1 MNAWHIAKRVYRQ
14 VLRDKRT
21 LALLFLAPLLILSL
35 LTYLFNSTD
44 QAKSMH
50 IGVNQVPDSFVEQL
64 EAQDIHV
71 HHYDN
76 HQHIQQK
83 IKDDQLSAFIN
94 VTDDTLHVTFA
105 NDNPNATT
113 IARQQT
119 QQWLTK
125 ENTSQMKTQMQ
136 ALQATLQKMQNEL
149 KARPEIAKQLGN
161 QAKENDITPAQ
172 PLTLK
177 TDYVYKGEDAT
188 YFDMINPLLIGFFV
202 FFFTFLISGIALLRE
217 RTTGTLERLLAS
229 PIKRNHI
236 ILGYIIGYGT
246 FSFIQT
252 LLIVCFSVFVL
263 NIGVNGHIGYV
274 ILITLVTALVA
285 LTLGI
290 LLSTFAASEFQM
302 IQFIPIVI
310 VPQVLFAGIIP
321 VESMNNILQGF
332 AHIMPLY
339 YAGQAL
345 QNVMIRGFG
354 FEAITV
360 PLAILLT
367 IFIVLLILNMVGMK
381 RYRKV

>member
-1 MNAWHIAKRVYRQ
+1 MNAWYIAKRVYRQ
-14 VLRDKRT
+14 VFRDKRT

-44 QAKSMH
+44 QARSMH
-50 IGVNQVPDSFVEQL
+50 IGVNQVPDNFVAQL
-64 EAQDIHV
+64 EKQDIHV
-71 HHYDN
+71 HQYDN
-76 HQHIQQK
+76 SRQIEQK
-83 IKDDQLSAFIN
+83 IKDDRLSAFIN

-125 ENTSQMKTQMQ
+125 ANTNQMKTQMQ

-149 KARPEIAKQLGN
+149 KAHPEIAKQLGN
-161 QAKENDITPAQ
+161 QTAAKPTHSAQ

-177 TDYVYKGEDAT
+177 TDYLYKGQDAT

-229 PIKRNHI
+229 PIKRSHI

-263 NIGVNGHIGYV
+263 NIGVNGSIGYV
-274 ILITLVTALVA
+274 ILITLVIALVA

-354 FEAITV
+354 FEAIAV
-360 PLAILLT
+360 PLAILFA

>member
-1 MNAWHIAKRVYRQ
+1 MNVWYIAKRVYRQ

-21 LALLFLAPLLILSL
+21 LALLFLAPLFILSL
-35 LTYLFNSTD
+35 LTYLFNATD

-50 IGVNQVPDSFVEQL
+50 IGVDQVPDSFVTQL
-64 EAQDIHV
+64 EDQDIHV

-94 VTDDTLHVTFA
+94 VTDGTLHVTFA

-113 IARQQT
+113 IARQQA

-136 ALQATLQKMQNEL
+136 TLQATLQKMQNEL
-149 KARPEIAKQLGN
+149 KTNPEIAKQLGG
-161 QAKENDITPAQ
+161 QAKVNDITPAQ

-177 TDYVYKGEDAT
+177 TDYVYKGEDTT

-229 PIKRNHI
+229 PIKRSQI
-236 ILGYIIGYGT
+236 VLGYILGYGT

-263 NIGVNGHIGYV
+263 KIGVNGSIGYV
-274 ILITLVTALVA
+274 ILITLIIALVA

-321 VESMNNILQGF
+321 VESMNDILQGF

-354 FEAITV
+354 FEAIAL
-360 PLAILLT
+360 PLAILLVL
-367 IFIVLLILNMVGMK
+367 FIVLLILNMIGMK

>member
-1 MNAWHIAKRVYRQ
+1 MNVWHIAKRVYRQ

-21 LALLFLAPLLILSL
+21 LALLFLAPLFILSL
-35 LTYLFNSTD
+35 LTYLFNATD

-50 IGVNQVPDSFVEQL
+50 IGVDQVPDSFVTQL
-64 EAQDIHV
+64 EDQDIHV

-94 VTDDTLHVTFA
+94 VTDETLHVTFA
-105 NDNPNATT
+105 NDNPNATA

-125 ENTSQMKTQMQ
+125 ENTSQMQTQMQ
-136 ALQATLQKMQNEL
+136 TLQATLQKMQNEL
-149 KARPEIAKQLGN
+149 KTNPEIAKQLGG
-161 QAKENDITPAQ
+161 QAKANDITPAQ

-177 TDYVYKGEDAT
+177 TDYVYKGEDTT

-229 PIKRNHI
+229 PIKRSQI
-236 ILGYIIGYGT
+236 ILGYILGYGT

-263 NIGVNGHIGYV
+263 KIGVNGSIGYV
-274 ILITLVTALVA
+274 ILITLIIALVA

-321 VESMNNILQGF
+321 VESMNDILQGF

-354 FEAITV
+354 FEAIAL
-360 PLAILLT
+360 PLAILLAL
-367 IFIVLLILNMVGMK
+367 FIVLLILNMIGMK

>member
-1 MNAWHIAKRVYRQ
+1 MNVWHIAKRVYRQ
-14 VLRDKRT
+14 VLRDQRT
-21 LALLFLAPLLILSL
+21 LALLFLAPLFILSL
-35 LTYLFNSTD
+35 LTYLFNATD

-50 IGVNQVPDSFVEQL
+50 IGVNQVPDSFVTQL
-64 EAQDIHV
+64 EDQDIHV

-94 VTDDTLHVTFA
+94 MTDETLHVTFA
-105 NDNPNATT
+105 NDNPNATA

-136 ALQATLQKMQNEL
+136 TLQATLQKMQNEL
-149 KARPEIAKQLGN
+149 KTNPEITKQLGD

-177 TDYVYKGEDAT
+177 TDYVYKGEDTT

-229 PIKRNHI
+229 PIKRSQI
-236 ILGYIIGYGT
+236 ILGYILGYGT

-263 NIGVNGHIGYV
+263 KIGVNGSIGYV
-274 ILITLVTALVA
+274 ILITLIIALVA

-321 VESMNNILQGF
+321 VESMNDILQGF

-354 FEAITV
+354 FEAIAL
-360 PLAILLT
+360 PLAILLAL
-367 IFIVLLILNMVGMK
+367 FIVLLILNMIGMK

>member
-1 MNAWHIAKRVYRQ
+1 MNVWHIAKRVYRQ

-21 LALLFLAPLLILSL
+21 LALLFLAPLFILSL
-35 LTYLFNSTD
+35 LTYLFNATD

-50 IGVNQVPDSFVEQL
+50 IGVDQVPDSFVTQFED
-64 EAQDIHV
+64 QDIHV

-94 VTDDTLHVTFA
+94 VTDETLHVTFA

-113 IARQQT
+113 IARQQA

-136 ALQATLQKMQNEL
+136 TLQATLQKMQNEL
-149 KARPEIAKQLGN
+149 KTNPEIAKQLGG
-161 QAKENDITPAQ
+161 QAKVNDITPAQ

-177 TDYVYKGEDAT
+177 TDYVYKGEDTT

-229 PIKRNHI
+229 PIKRSQI
-236 ILGYIIGYGT
+236 VLGYILGYGT

-263 NIGVNGHIGYV
+263 KIGVNGSIGYV
-274 ILITLVTALVA
+274 ILITLIIALVA

-321 VESMNNILQGF
+321 VESMNDILQGF

-354 FEAITV
+354 FEAIAL
-360 PLAILLT
+360 PLAILLVL
-367 IFIVLLILNMVGMK
+367 FIVLLILNMIGMK

>member
-1 MNAWHIAKRVYRQ
+1 MNVWHIAKRVYRQ

-21 LALLFLAPLLILSL
+21 LALLFLAPLFILSL
-35 LTYLFNSTD
+35 LTYLFNATD

-50 IGVNQVPDSFVEQL
+50 IGVDQVPDSFVTQL
-64 EAQDIHV
+64 EDQDIHV

-94 VTDDTLHVTFA
+94 VTDETLHVTFA
-105 NDNPNATT
+105 NDNPNATA
-113 IARQQT
+113 IARQQA

-136 ALQATLQKMQNEL
+136 TLQATLQKMQNEL
-149 KARPEIAKQLGN
+149 KTNPEIAKQLGG
-161 QAKENDITPAQ
+161 QAKANDITPAQ

-177 TDYVYKGEDAT
+177 TDYVYKGEDTT

-229 PIKRNHI
+229 PIKRSQI
-236 ILGYIIGYGT
+236 ILGYILGYGT

-263 NIGVNGHIGYV
+263 KIGVNGSIGYV
-274 ILITLVTALVA
+274 ILITLIIALVA

-321 VESMNNILQGF
+321 VESMNDILQGF

-354 FEAITV
+354 FEAIAL
-360 PLAILLT
+360 PLAILLAL
-367 IFIVLLILNMVGMK
+367 FIVLLILNMIGMK

>member
-1 MNAWHIAKRVYRQ
+1 
-14 VLRDKRT
+14 
-21 LALLFLAPLLILSL
+21 
-35 LTYLFNSTD
+35 
-44 QAKSMH
+44 
-50 IGVNQVPDSFVEQL
+50 
-64 EAQDIHV
+64 
-71 HHYDN
+71 
-76 HQHIQQK
+76 
-83 IKDDQLSAFIN
+83 
-94 VTDDTLHVTFA
+94 
-105 NDNPNATT
+105 
-113 IARQQT
+113 
-119 QQWLTK
+119 
-125 ENTSQMKTQMQ
+125 
-136 ALQATLQKMQNEL
+136 MQNEL
-149 KARPEIAKQLGN
+149 KTNPEIAKQLGG
-161 QAKENDITPAQ
+161 QAKVNDITPAQ

-177 TDYVYKGEDAT
+177 TDYVYKGEDTT

-229 PIKRNHI
+229 PIKRSQI
-236 ILGYIIGYGT
+236 ILGYILGYGT

-263 NIGVNGHIGYV
+263 KIGVNGSIGYV
-274 ILITLVTALVA
+274 ILITLIIALVA

-321 VESMNNILQGF
+321 VESMNDILQGF

-354 FEAITV
+354 FEAIAL
-360 PLAILLT
+360 PLAILLVL
-367 IFIVLLILNMVGMK
+367 FIVLLILNMIGMK

>member
-1 MNAWHIAKRVYRQ
+1 MNVWHIAKRVYRQ

-21 LALLFLAPLLILSL
+21 LALLFLAPLFILSL
-35 LTYLFNSTD
+35 LTYLFNATD

-50 IGVNQVPDSFVEQL
+50 IGVDQVPDSFVTQL
-64 EAQDIHV
+64 EDQDIHV

-94 VTDDTLHVTFA
+94 VTDETLHVTFA
-105 NDNPNATT
+105 NDNPNATA

-125 ENTSQMKTQMQ
+125 ENTSQMKIQMQ
-136 ALQATLQKMQNEL
+136 TLHATLQKMQNEL
-149 KARPEIAKQLGN
+149 KTNPEIAKQLGG
-161 QAKENDITPAQ
+161 QAKANDITPAQ

-177 TDYVYKGEDAT
+177 TDYVYKGEDTT

-229 PIKRNHI
+229 PIKRSQI
-236 ILGYIIGYGT
+236 ILGYILGYGT

-263 NIGVNGHIGYV
+263 KIGVNGSIGYV
-274 ILITLVTALVA
+274 ILITLIIALVA

-321 VESMNNILQGF
+321 VESMNDILQGF

-354 FEAITV
+354 FEAIAL
-360 PLAILLT
+360 PLAILLAL
-367 IFIVLLILNMVGMK
+367 FIVLLILNMIGMK

>member
-1 MNAWHIAKRVYRQ
+1 MNVWHIAKRVYRQ

-21 LALLFLAPLLILSL
+21 LALLFLAPLFILSL
-35 LTYLFNSTD
+35 LTYLFNATD

-50 IGVNQVPDSFVEQL
+50 IGVDQVPDSFVTQL
-64 EAQDIHV
+64 EDQDIHV

-94 VTDDTLHVTFA
+94 VTDGTLHVTFA

-113 IARQQT
+113 IARQQA

-136 ALQATLQKMQNEL
+136 TLQATLQKMQNEL
-149 KARPEIAKQLGN
+149 KTNPEIAKQLGG
-161 QAKENDITPAQ
+161 QAKVNDITPAQ

-177 TDYVYKGEDAT
+177 TDYIYKGEDTT

-229 PIKRNHI
+229 PIKRSQI
-236 ILGYIIGYGT
+236 VLGYILGYGT

-263 NIGVNGHIGYV
+263 KIGVNGSIGYV
-274 ILITLVTALVA
+274 ILITLIIALVA

-321 VESMNNILQGF
+321 VESMNDILQGF

-354 FEAITV
+354 FEAIAL
-360 PLAILLT
+360 PLAILLVL
-367 IFIVLLILNMVGMK
+367 FIVLLILNMIGMK